1 MDKERLFRYLNQKY
15 YSKCE
20 MASTLPLGMN
30 PDEIWDVVLKDRLE
44 KAIRL
49 PLKNVKGDYYWY
61 ILTNKMISASEAIV
75 EELIEY
81 PQEQDIHVGSVSTIE
96 EIFFTSYMEG
106 SQISIKEAMDF
117 LQSGQEA
124 QDIEELML
132 LNNCQAGNFAAQNIY
147 HPINEDYLHTLAY
160 ILTNGIDN
168 GGGDFRTEDNI
179 EIPSMHGEE
188 YTVPCSSDI
197 TGLVSDFVHFLAD
210 LKIHPLIKSAVSQAW
225 ILAVRP
231 FPEGNERLARLISN
245 VILIRAGYTFFGNIS
260 LSALI
265 ARNGYSY
272 FNAIANIIR
281 TENAADLTYFIEYYL
296 TLLSSAVTELRT
308 RRTQKEQETYEAEKQ
323 MAQVPL
329 SQPTEKP
336 LQISAEE
343 KTTSKTNINA
353 DKVKKT
359 IQKLHK
365 KGITEFLVKDIANE
379 TGITRKQAYTAL
391 VFLEGE
397 GYISCIRR
405 KSGGN
410 IYTLNSSQN
419 QISEKSEII
428 DKQSIID
435 GLQKRT
441 HSKKESTSKIATLL
455 LDYLKINKQGFTVSE
470 VADEVKIDRFT
481 VRNVMI
487 WFKKFNYIKTTN
499 HNGKY
504 YYSFN
509 FNTDEATAET
519 ETVPAVNISSNYSKE
534 TLDLLQ
540 ELKSS
545 IRSAKDRRIGEI
557 LTECLPK
564 GIVTESDYIRH
575 NEKSKWTSDMKF
587 AVLLGLVENNGK
599 NEYRL
604 LPCIANSRSALME
617 AQKSTLSALYEFFG
631 DDMFSVEMAVAK
643 LEYSTSH
650 LSGML
655 HQFTWMKLIDSQLN
669 DDNTLSYHLTVN
681 PKDHPE
687 CFLAA

>member
-20 MASTLPLGMN
+20 IANNLPLGMN
-30 PDEIWDVVLKDRLE
+30 IDEMWDVVLEDRLK
-44 KAIRL
+44 KAIKL
-49 PLKNVKGDYYWY
+49 PLKNADGDYYWY
-61 ILTNKMISASEAIV
+61 VLTNKMISASEAIV
-75 EELIEY
+75 EELMDNSI
-81 PQEQDIHVGSVSTIE
+81 EQDIHINSVSTIE

-106 SQISIKEAMDF
+106 SQISIKEAMTF

-168 GGGDFRTEDNI
+168 GGGEYRTEDNI

-197 TGLVSDFVHFLAD
+197 SGLVSEFVKFIAAPN
-210 LKIHPLIKSAVSQAW
+210 IHPLIKSAVSQAW

-245 VILIRAGYTFFGNIS
+245 IILIRAGYTFFGNIS
-260 LSALI
+260 LSSII
-265 ARNGYSY
+265 ARKGYSY
-272 FNAIANIIR
+272 FNAVANVIR
-281 TENAADLTYFIEYYL
+281 TENAADMTYFIEYYL
-296 TLLSSAVTELRT
+296 TLLSTAVTELRT

-343 KTTSKTNINA
+343 KAIPKTNKYA
-353 DKVKKT
+353 DKVKVT
-359 IQKLHK
+359 IQKFHK
-365 KGITEFLVKDIANE
+365 KGITEFLAKDIANE
-379 TGITRKQAYTAL
+379 TDITPKQAYKAL

-405 KSGGN
+405 KSSGN
-410 IYTLNSSQN
+410 IYTS
-419 QISEKSEII
+419 ISEKRETI
-428 DKQSIID
+428 DKQSIIE
-435 GLQKRT
+435 GLQEKT
-441 HSKKESTSKIATLL
+441 HSKKESTSKIASLL
-455 LDYLKINKQGFTVSE
+455 LDYLKINKQSFTVSE
-470 VADEVKIDRFT
+470 VADEVKIDILV

-487 WFKKFNYIKTTN
+487 MFKKFNYIKTTTN
-499 HNGKY
+499 KGKY
-504 YYSFN
+504 CYSFN
-509 FNTDEATAET
+509 FGIDETTAET
-519 ETVPAVNISSNYSKE
+519 ETVPAVNDYSKE
-534 TLDLLQ
+534 TLNLLQ

-545 IRSAKDRRIGEI
+545 VRSAKDRRIGEI

-599 NEYRL
+599 NEYRI
-604 LPCIANSRSALME
+604 LPQIADSRFALME

-631 DDMFSVEMAVAK
+631 DDIFSVEMAVAK

-655 HQFTWMKLIDSQLN
+655 HQFTRMKLIDSQMN
-669 DDNTLSYHLTVN
+669 ADNTLSYHLNVN

-687 CFLAA
+687 CFAAA